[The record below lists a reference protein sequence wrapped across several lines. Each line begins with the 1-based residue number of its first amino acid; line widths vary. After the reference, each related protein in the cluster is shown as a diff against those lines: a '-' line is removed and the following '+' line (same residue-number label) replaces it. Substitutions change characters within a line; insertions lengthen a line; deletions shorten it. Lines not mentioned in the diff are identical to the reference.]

1 MYSGSVLNL
10 YAEMVATVCPIITAL
25 VFLLFRPYK
34 DNWLNIWDSTVFS
47 IITLA
52 QFWNIYARYLVP
64 LPMTFEAVM
73 LVTVP
78 LIYLIVYATYKL
90 LTWTKALH
98 MCNKRTNHPA
108 LEWQE
113 PDRLLHPEEYGSEE
127 HKPLL
132 VGREG
137 DNSDKCPQDTETE
150 TYPACG
156 NSQKPNYRAIHS
168 PLA

>member
-1 MYSGSVLNL
+1 M
-10 YAEMVATVCPIITAL
+10 YAEMVATVCPFITAL
-25 VFLLFRPYK
+25 VFLLFLPYK

-47 IITLA
+47 LIVFT
-52 QFWNIYARYLVP
+52 QFWIIYARHVAP
-64 LPMTFEAVM
+64 LPMTFVAVV
-73 LVTVP
+73 LLAVP
-78 LIYLIVYATYKL
+78 LMYLTIYATYKL
-90 LTWTKALH
+90 LTWTKALQ
-98 MCNKRTNHPA
+98 MCKKHRDHPA

-113 PDRLLHPEEYGSEE
+113 PDRLLHPEEYGNEE

-132 VGREG
+132 AGHEG
-137 DNSDKCPQDTETE
+137 DNSDKCPHNTETE